1 MGFSPKMAMAALSIF
16 KINLEHFIF
25 IPLSPPLVGCDTQR
39 GNIKIAY
46 ITLNEFVQEKHET
59 FISACTYSEA
69 KCTKQVFS
77 FAEKWQRH
85 KIADCNG
92 VQWREYVQGAI
103 N

>member
-1 MGFSPKMAMAALSIF
+1 MVALSF
-16 KINLEHFIF
+16 NVGLLIF
-25 IPLSPPLVGCDTQR
+25 IPHLLAVIQKEASKLH
-39 GNIKIAY
+39 
-46 ITLNEFVQEKHET
+46 ITLNERKT
-59 FISACTYSEA
+59 FFSAFTYSEA